1 LATRPKTVCAHRL
14 NRAGEPT
21 ISDAWRRDLRH
32 RAAVV
37 AGEEGRTD
45 RDERTD
51 EEGNRTAP
59 WTGDQTV
66 RVAVRGGDEEHGAE
80 QTSNGVSEWRT
91 HM

>member
-59 WTGDQTV
+59 WTDQTV
-66 RVAVRGGDEEHGAE
+66 RVAVWAGDEHGAE
-80 QTSNGVSEWRT
+80 QTSDGVSEWRT
-91 HM
+91 NM